1 MQSHFSATRPE
12 TFGKIFEFP
21 VQSLVGPEN
30 SGAQMATHLDFFNSF
45 PPKKSERPYLMAG
58 APGFEPGNGGI
69 KIRCLTTW
77 LRPNRYRKGR
87 GEAISCA
94 AGGP

>member
-58 APGFEPGNGGI
+58 VAVQIVPCSAGFPCQQGI
-69 KIRCLTTW
+69 LQGILQ
-77 LRPNRYRKGR
+77 NRGF
-87 GEAISCA
+87 GS
-94 AGGP
+94 AGDHE